1 MWINGSI
8 LLDRDREEDMA
19 PVGCTDFCGWDLC
32 SWLFS
37 FSVRYI
43 DHRFPYSWVNK
54 QNKYGFTRVVIKV
67 RGQSDLR
74 QTYCVLCRMAYVL
87 LNDCQLKISIQR
99 ILWIWI
105 KTKMQRLSLWMNQ
118 IFGAPFHIST
128 TLYFNGAFKTYKSL
142 HISEKIHQV

>member
-54 QNKYGFTRVVIKV
+54 
-67 RGQSDLR
+67 
-74 QTYCVLCRMAYVL
+74 
-87 LNDCQLKISIQR
+87 
-99 ILWIWI
+99 
-105 KTKMQRLSLWMNQ
+105 
-118 IFGAPFHIST
+118 
-128 TLYFNGAFKTYKSL
+128 
-142 HISEKIHQV
+142 